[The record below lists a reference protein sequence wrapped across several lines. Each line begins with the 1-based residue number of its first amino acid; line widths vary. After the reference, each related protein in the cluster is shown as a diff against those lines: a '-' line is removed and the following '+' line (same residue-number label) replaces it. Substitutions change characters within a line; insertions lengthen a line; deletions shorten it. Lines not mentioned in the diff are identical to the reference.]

1 MLKLKSQL
9 TCSYCSRIFK
19 DPIELPCDENICH
32 EHLSEKAI
40 VKENKIKCNECKG
53 EFQIKDNDFKSNKT
67 LKKLIESQSY
77 LSEQEICLK
86 QELEETTRKFFELY
100 DEYHQKKTKL
110 ESEVFEHFQEMR
122 FQIDEHR
129 EKLKAKI
136 DELALAMIDDTTKNA
151 KLYLSSLLKETLL
164 EDSSSFHV
172 SKSLE
177 NELNQIEDTFR
188 NPNLLIASI
197 QEMQTKQE
205 ASLKDIQLK
214 LNQMNQLK
222 DNLKATNEFQP
233 NLSFFNK
240 KEETSV
246 FGSIKF
252 KGHCLNVNTLKSQIL
267 TDQHQSSALV
277 KLCEFSP
284 NDKWSLLYR
293 GTRDGFGAADFHAK
307 CDGHSNTLTII
318 KAAES
323 SYIFGGFTTVSWES
337 SVNGTYKR
345 DPYAFIFSLT
355 NNDNQTVKMK
365 VNSQRHQF
373 AIYCHFEL
381 GPIFGCDIRIGNNAN
396 ITMDSLSRLG
406 FAYNHPQYAHGSNEA
421 DTFLGGSY
429 RLQLDEIE
437 VYQKE

>member
-19 DPIELPCDENICH
+19 DPIQLPCDENICR

-40 VKENKIKCNECKG
+40 MKENKIKCNECKG

-86 QELEETTRKFFELY
+86 QELEETTRKFFDFY

-136 DELALAMIDDTTKNA
+136 DELALAMIDETTKNA

-177 NELNQIEDTFR
+177 CELNVIEDTFR

-197 QEMQTKQE
+197 HEMQTKQE
-205 ASLKDIQLK
+205 ASLKDIQFK
-214 LNQMNQLK
+214 LNEMSKIK
-222 DNLKATNEFQP
+222 DNLKATNEFRP

-267 TDQHQSSALV
+267 TDQHQSSALIN
-277 KLCEFSP
+277 LCEFSP

-293 GTRDGFGAADFHAK
+293 GSRDGFGAVDFHSK

-323 SYIFGGFTTVSWES
+323 SYIFGGYTTVS
-337 SVNGTYKR
+337 
-345 DPYAFIFSLT
+345 
-355 NNDNQTVKMK
+355 
-365 VNSQRHQF
+365 
-373 AIYCHFEL
+373 
-381 GPIFGCDIRIGNNAN
+381 
-396 ITMDSLSRLG
+396 
-406 FAYNHPQYAHGSNEA
+406 
-421 DTFLGGSY
+421 
-429 RLQLDEIE
+429 
-437 VYQKE
+437 

>member
-19 DPIELPCDENICH
+19 DPIQLPCDENICR

-110 ESEVFEHFQEMR
+110 ESEDFEHFQEMR

-136 DELALAMIDDTTKNA
+136 DELALAMIDDTKKNE
-151 KLYLSSLLKETLL
+151 KLYLSSLLQETLL

-197 QEMQTKQE
+197 HEMQTKQE
-205 ASLKDIQLK
+205 ASLKDIQFK
-214 LNQMNQLK
+214 LNEMSKIK
-222 DNLKATNEFQP
+222 DNLKATNEFRP

-267 TDQHQSSALV
+267 TDQHQSSALIN
-277 KLCEFSP
+277 LCEFSP

-293 GTRDGFGAADFHAK
+293 GSRDGFGAVDFHSK

-323 SYIFGGFTTVSWES
+323 SYIFGGYTTVS
-337 SVNGTYKR
+337 
-345 DPYAFIFSLT
+345 
-355 NNDNQTVKMK
+355 
-365 VNSQRHQF
+365 
-373 AIYCHFEL
+373 
-381 GPIFGCDIRIGNNAN
+381 
-396 ITMDSLSRLG
+396 
-406 FAYNHPQYAHGSNEA
+406 
-421 DTFLGGSY
+421 
-429 RLQLDEIE
+429 
-437 VYQKE
+437 

>member
-19 DPIELPCDENICH
+19 DPIELPCDENICR

-77 LSEQEICLK
+77 LSEQEMSLK

-110 ESEVFEHFQEMR
+110 ESEVFEHFHEMR
-122 FQIDEHR
+122 FKIDEHR

-136 DELALAMIDDTTKNA
+136 DELALAMIDDTKKNE
-151 KLYLSSLLKETLL
+151 KIYLSSLLKETLL

-177 NELNQIEDTFR
+177 NELNVIEDTFR
-188 NPNLLIASI
+188 NPNLLIEDI
-197 QEMQTKQE
+197 KEMQTKQE

-214 LNQMNQLK
+214 LNEMNQVK
-222 DNLKATNEFQP
+222 EHLKATNEFRP
-233 NLSFFNK
+233 NLSLFNLK
-240 KEETSV
+240 ETSL

-252 KGHCLNVNTLKSQIL
+252 KGQYSNTNSLKSQIL
-267 TDQHQSSALV
+267 TDQQQCSELI
-277 KLCEFSP
+277 KLCEFFP

-293 GTRDGFGAADFHAK
+293 GSRDGFGAVDFHSK

-337 SVNGTYKR
+337 SVYVTFKR

-355 NNDNQTVKMK
+355 NKDNKPLKMK
-365 VNSQRHQF
+365 IHPNSHQY
-373 AIYCHFEL
+373 AICCHFEY
-381 GPIFGCDIRIGNNAN
+381 GPTFVGGICVTNNAN
-396 ITMDSLSRLG
+396 TTMDSYSDLG
-406 FAYNHPQYAHGSNEA
+406 CIYKHPQYAYDTDEA
-421 DTFLGGSY
+421 KTFLAGSI
-429 RLQLDEIE
+429 RFQLDEIE
-437 VYQKE
+437 IYQKE